1 MKQRL
6 RKRLVSAAL
15 ALLLPLGLLAL
26 VLAVAPNILVL
37 PLGNL
42 LLSGED
48 IRLVRLDS
56 LRLRPR
62 QTLAASVHLE
72 MPGMDLE
79 IDNLTLTYRLGE
91 LVGGRLR
98 ALSADEIRIEPRA
111 RDAAPVESSA
121 PTAEQVLAALTDL
134 PFERAA
140 VSRINYG
147 PLRLQASLSL
157 ETAPLRVS
165 SQLRP
170 EYQRDWRAD
179 LSLRAA
185 TANSL
190 IGSSVLLHEGAE
202 LFGADF
208 DVTVQED
215 SLSLEVESGFDLAL
229 LAALP
234 DVGAILGDVE
244 LLSDSLHLSSQLRMT
259 DLSDSPRMESLV
271 GVLNS
276 PDSLLQWQLDTEDG
290 HSGQVHLPL
299 EFDLESAQ
307 EMDDLIARVD
317 SARLRLRQQRGEL
330 QFDAEASLSALTLRC
345 TRLPTCSGALQ
356 FSLLA
361 DSWRTSTLSGG
372 SVRLAGNVA
381 VDFDPPA
388 IALRAPDL
396 DLSLADIEHG
406 AGTATI
412 AFSLDG
418 LEADLGERLALRLT
432 PISTTLVPGI
442 AGLSLTDPVL
452 RGSLELNDSV
462 INGNLTLSLGEYLHT
477 DLVLEHALDSDSGSL
492 NLNLRPVRF
501 SDDAP
506 LSQLVSFATLP
517 VDLVAGE
524 LSGEAAIR
532 WQAQSGDWRI
542 SGPLA
547 LRLEQL
553 SGTVGDSFFVG
564 LDTLLHARLEEGR
577 LHSDGLLQAGVTTVD
592 IGLPLDRI
600 DWRYAFDS
608 AARTLTISD
617 LRTAVLGGS
626 VEVPRFVYDAN
637 RERNR
642 LELVISELDLKSIV
656 ALANYPNLRVEGLIS
671 GYLPILF
678 TADGVVIEEGLIGAL
693 NPGGSI
699 RYTPT
704 DPTSDNPSVQ
714 LLNDALSN
722 YLYQVLDAEVE
733 YGRDGDLAIAVA
745 LRGVNPDMNGGQPI
759 NLNVTITDNIPSL
772 LQSLQAS
779 RIISEQLEQH
789 LNRQ

>member
-1 MKQRL
+1 M
-6 RKRLVSAAL
+6 L
-15 ALLLPLGLLAL
+15 ALLLVAAPAVL
-26 VLAVAPNILVL
+26 VV
-37 PLGNL
+37 PLGNAL
-42 LLSGED
+42 LATQD
-48 IRLVRLDS
+48 IRIIRLDS
-56 LRLRPR
+56 LRLRPQ
-62 QTLAASVHLE
+62 QTLATSVHLE
-72 MPGMDLE
+72 VPGMRLE

-111 RDAAPVESSA
+111 RDAAPMEGSA
-121 PTAEQVLAALTDL
+121 LTAEQVLAGLTDL

-140 VSRINYG
+140 VGRINYG
-147 PLRLQASLSL
+147 PLRLQASLSM
-157 ETAPLRVS
+157 ETAPLRLS

-179 LSLRAA
+179 LSLRVA

-190 IGSSVLLHEGAE
+190 IGSSVLLHEGDE

-215 SLSLEVESGFDLAL
+215 SLSLEVESGFDVAL

-234 DVGAILGDVE
+234 DVAAILGDVE
-244 LLSDSLHLSSQLRMT
+244 LLSESLHLSGQLRMT
-259 DLSDSPRMESLV
+259 DLSNSPRIESLV
-271 GVLNS
+271 GVLDS
-276 PDSLLQWQLDTEDG
+276 PDSLLQWQLDTGDG

-299 EFDLESAQ
+299 EFELESAQ
-307 EMDDLIARVD
+307 GMDDLIARVD
-317 SARLRLRQQRGEL
+317 SARLRLRQQRGAL

-345 TRLPTCSGALQ
+345 ARLPVCSGALQ

-361 DSWRTSTLSGG
+361 DSWRTSALSGG
-372 SVRLAGNVA
+372 SARLAGNIA
-381 VDFDPPA
+381 VDFDPPT

-396 DLSLADIEHG
+396 DLTLADIEHG
-406 AGTATI
+406 AGTATV

-418 LEADLGERLALRLT
+418 LEADLGEGLALRLE
-432 PISTTLVPGI
+432 PVSTTLVPGI
-442 AGLSLTDPVL
+442 DGLSLTDPIL
-452 RGSLELNDSV
+452 RGSLDLTDSTV
-462 INGNLTLSLGEYLHT
+462 NGNLTLSLGERLHA
-477 DLVLEHALDSDSGSL
+477 DLVLQHALDSSSGSL
-492 NLNLRPVRF
+492 DLTLRPTRF
-501 SDDAP
+501 SDDSP
-506 LSQLVSFATLP
+506 SSQLASFAGLP

-524 LSGEAAIR
+524 LSGEAALR
-532 WQAQSGDWRI
+532 WQAQGGDWRVD
-542 SGPLA
+542 GPLT
-547 LRLEQL
+547 LRLDQL
-553 SGTVGDSFFVG
+553 SGIVGDGLFVG
-564 LDTLLHARLEEGR
+564 LDTLLRARLDEEG
-577 LHSDGLLQAGVTTVD
+577 LHSDGLLEAGVATAD
-592 IGLPLDRI
+592 IGLPLERI

-617 LRTAVLGGS
+617 LGTAVLGGS

-642 LELVISELDLKSIV
+642 LELVLSELDLQSIV
-656 ALANYPNLRVEGLIS
+656 ALANYPNLQVQGRIS

-678 TADGVVIEEGLIGAL
+678 TPEGVLIEEGLIGAL

-704 DPTSDNPSVQ
+704 NPTSDNPSVQ

-722 YLYQVLDAEVE
+722 YLYQVFDAQVE
-733 YGRDGDLAIAVA
+733 YGPDGELAMAVA

-779 RIISEQLEQH
+779 RVISERLEEL